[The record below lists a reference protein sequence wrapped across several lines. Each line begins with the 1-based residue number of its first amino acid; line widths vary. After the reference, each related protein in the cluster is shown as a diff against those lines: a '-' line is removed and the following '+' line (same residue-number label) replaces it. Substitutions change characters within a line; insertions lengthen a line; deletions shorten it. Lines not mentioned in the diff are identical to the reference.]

1 MKEYFLVPGD
11 ILEMP
16 DTEEDIRLCK
26 KNDEDF
32 YLLVLK
38 NGIPFWL
45 DISAFVLCNS
55 DEFPAHEVSWE
66 LFVEGCENYKDTV
79 LYLCGKTIECGE
91 WKQITVPYD
100 DLGNTVTVKIVQ
112 MKFKQ

>member
-1 MKEYFLVPGD
+1 MKEYGLIVGD

-16 DTEEDIRLCK
+16 DTEKDIRLK
-26 KNDEDF
+26 RVNDDF
-32 YLLVLK
+32 LLAVLK
-38 NGIPFWL
+38 NGKPFWL
-45 DISAFVLCNS
+45 DISAFILCDS
-55 DEFPAHEVSWE
+55 DGCPAHEVSWE
-66 LFVEGCENYKDTV
+66 LYIEGCKNYKDDV